1 MNISK
6 ERLLEIEAELSTLT
20 IKKIA
25 AGENIR
31 ICHAL
36 CARDR
41 ESWIAEMLPKVKE
54 AISKCN
60 SMNDLNGEYYWAK
73 RWCWRYGYRS
83 DLYNHLLSK
92 PGKLDMNEVKD
103 VFDNWKGTLNEFRK
117 VNSNLISYAKR
128 KGMYFEWTKHFTRT
142 IKRVKYAD
150 KLQ

>member
-1 MNISK
+1 MKISK

-20 IKKIA
+20 IQK
-25 AGENIR
+25 
-31 ICHAL
+31 L
-36 CARDR
+36 CASENFNLNNSYNDID
-41 ESWIAEMLPKVKE
+41 ETLPKVKE
-54 AISKCN
+54 AISKCK
-60 SMNDLNGEYYWAK
+60 SMKDLESKYLWAK

-83 DLYNHLLSK
+83 DLYSHLLSK

-103 VFDNWKGTLNEFRK
+103 VFDNWKGTLNEFRN

-128 KGMYFEWTKHFTRT
+128 HDKYFEWTKHFKRS